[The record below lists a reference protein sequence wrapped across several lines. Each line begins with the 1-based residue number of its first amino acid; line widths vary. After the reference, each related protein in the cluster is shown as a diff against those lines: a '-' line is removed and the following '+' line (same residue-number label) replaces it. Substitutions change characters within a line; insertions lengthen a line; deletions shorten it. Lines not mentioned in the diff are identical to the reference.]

1 MSHVTQLTTYLKL
14 MVTNLTAVK
23 VKIPTIKIIMKVTK
37 KTLSTKPISTSLTLL
52 KIKLMGDGILVP
64 WPWNLH
70 LVVKIEPKTLFV
82 CDRNSQNSWRIPIP
96 SAQLTKTIHQRW
108 NAAKWNISGISK
120 PSAFSCQISMRIPI
134 PSDSDKK
141 YIKDKVQQNET
152 SAEFM
157 KNFIA
162 ICFLLSNSDR
172 IPITSA
178 SLTKTQ

>member
-1 MSHVTQLTTYLKL
+1 MSHVTHLTTYLKL

-23 VKIPTIKIIMKVTK
+23 VTIPTIKIIMKVTK

-108 NAAKWNISGISK
+108 N
-120 PSAFSCQISMRIPI
+120 
-134 PSDSDKK
+134 
-141 YIKDKVQQNET
+141 KDGMQQNET
-152 SAEFM
+152 SAEFQSHLLSPV
-157 KNFIA
+157 KFRWEFR
-162 ICFLLSNSDR
+162 FLLIRTRNISKIKCSKMKHQRNSLR
-172 IPITSA
+172 IS
-178 SLTKTQ
+178 